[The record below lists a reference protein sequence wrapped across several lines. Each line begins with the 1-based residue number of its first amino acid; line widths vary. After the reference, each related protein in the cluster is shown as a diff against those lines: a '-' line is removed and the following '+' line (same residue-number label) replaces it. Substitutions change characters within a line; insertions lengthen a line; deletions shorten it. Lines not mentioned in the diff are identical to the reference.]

1 MVSRVIWIK
10 QELVSFSKPSNST
23 RPSDSCYFEVFE
35 KLTRACF
42 IQIALESLKVC
53 ESDPNPSPIQS
64 DPDSNSNLLGSDFFF
79 FCRIGSDFVGFL
91 LDRIWVFSCIA
102 CVELLEYQF
111 NKLR

>member
-42 IQIALESLKVC
+42 IQIAHESLKVC
-53 ESDPNPSPIQS
+53 ESDPSPIQS
-64 DPDSNSNLLGSDFFF
+64 DPDSNLLGSDRISFFLSDRIG
-79 FCRIGSDFVGFL
+79 FCRFFVGSDLGFFL
-91 LDRIWVFSCIA
+91 Y
-102 CVELLEYQF
+102 CVELLEYF